1 MPRSMWTLYLNESSE
16 EKVQEVVHD
25 FVKIINRPPIE
36 FKREKYFNDGYIA
49 FLQFYHSDEKSWA
62 ENVIELIGFGQ
73 KIGDNWQ
80 LSGDIQ
86 EEIVIVVEEK
96 QGDKIDLLG
105 LNKVICNMV
114 RELR

>member
-25 FVKIINRPPIE
+25 FVKVINRPPIE
-36 FKREKYFNDGYIA
+36 FKIEKYFNDGYIA
-49 FLQFYHSDEKSWA
+49 SLQFCHSDEKSWA

>member
-25 FVKIINRPPIE
+25 FVKVINRPPIE
-36 FKREKYFNDGYIA
+36 FKIEKYFNDGYIA
-49 FLQFYHSDEKSWA
+49 SLQFYHSDEKSWA

-86 EEIVIVVEEK
+86 EKIVIVLDEK
-96 QGDKIDLLG
+96 QGGKIDHWG